1 MRPFES
7 VMARYLAD
15 YAAYREQR
23 GYAHKAIYPPLLALD
38 RYLKTHHVSWE
49 QLQQPAFLLHLRAT
63 ISPHPNTT
71 NRMLSHV
78 RSLFD
83 YLLRRQIVATNPLN
97 DIPPVPERYFVPF
110 VFSLE
115 QTDQLL
121 KAACAAIRRNPTH
134 FLLDQ
139 GIYLAMMMLARCGMR
154 INEPLRLCRHHYR
167 PDEGSLYIAR
177 TKFRKDRLIPIPKAL
192 VVELD
197 NYLAAR
203 KACCPDDHNRF
214 LLAGRNAHP
223 LKADGFRKRFHHA
236 VEAIELKQ
244 PKRIMGNVT
253 FGSPVPHSLRHSFA
267 INTLNRI
274 KARGI
279 SPRHALP
286 VLAAYM
292 GHRKYQYTAAYLKV
306 KDADDLAGLIE
317 FTKSQLD
324 VV

>member
-1 MRPFES
+1 
-7 VMARYLAD
+7 MARYLAD

-23 GYAHKAIYPPLLALD
+23 GYAHKAIYPPLLVLD
-38 RYLKTHHVSWE
+38 RCLKTHHVSWE

-83 YLLRRQIVATNPLN
+83 YLLRRQIVANNPLN

-110 VFSLE
+110 VFSPE

-121 KAACAAIRRNPTH
+121 KAVCAAIRHNPTH

-167 PDEGSLYIAR
+167 SDEGSLYIAR

-192 VVELD
+192 LVELD

-203 KACCPDDHNRF
+203 KACCPDDHNPF

-223 LKADGFRKRFHHA
+223 LKADRFRRRFHHA
-236 VEAIELKQ
+236 VEAIDLKQ
-244 PKRIMGNVT
+244 PKRIMGNMT

-279 SPRHALP
+279 SPQQALP

>member
-1 MRPFES
+1 MSPFES
-7 VMARYLAD
+7 VMAKYLAD
-15 YAAYREQR
+15 YAVYRKQR
-23 GYAHKAIYPPLLALD
+23 GYAQDAIHWPLVSFD
-38 RYLKTHHVSWE
+38 RYLKANNVSWE
-49 QLQQPAFLLHLRAT
+49 QLQQPVFFLQLRAT
-63 ISPHPNTT
+63 MRQHPNTT
-71 NRMLSHV
+71 NRMLSNL

-83 YLLRRQIVATNPLN
+83 YLVRRQIVATNPLK

-110 VFSLE
+110 VFSPE

-121 KAACAAIRRNPTH
+121 QSICETIRRDPTN
-134 FLLDQ
+134 FIFDQ
-139 GIYLAMMMLARCGMR
+139 GVYLAVVMLTRCGMR

-167 PDEGSLYIAR
+167 PDEGSLYIER
-177 TKFRKDRLIPIPKAL
+177 TKFRKDRLIPLPKA
-192 VVELD
+192 VVTELD

-203 KACCPDDHNRF
+203 KACCPGDQHPY
-214 LLAGRNAHP
+214 LLAGRNGQP
-223 LKADGFRKRFHHA
+223 LKAQRVRTVFHRA
-236 VEAIELKQ
+236 VEAIGLRQ
-244 PKRIMGNVT
+244 PRRTMGNMT
-253 FGSPVPHSLRHSFA
+253 FGSPVPHSLRHSYA

-279 SPRHALP
+279 SPQQALP

-306 KDADDLAGLIE
+306 KDAGDLAGLID